1 MLILI
6 TGGAGCGKS
15 AFAEKAALS
24 LQPAEKYYIATMLA
38 YDEESFQRIARHRQ
52 MRANKGFI
60 TIEHPFDISAIKTP
74 PNATILLECMSNLL
88 ANEMFDQRGTGDNAV
103 SSIIEGIKSLNTR
116 NQNVLIVTNEVFSDA
131 ACFDEMTNNYINNLG
146 ILNARMTEIADTVVE
161 VVYTLPLC
169 HKGALHELV

>member
-38 YDEESFQRIARHRQ
+38 YDEESFQRIARHQQ

-60 TIEHPFDISAIKTP
+60 TVEQPFNISSINTP
-74 PNATILLECMSNLL
+74 AHATLLLECMSNLL
-88 ANEMFDQRGTGDNAV
+88 ANEMFDERGSGHNAV
-103 SSIIEGIKSLNTR
+103 SSIIEGIKSLTAKS
-116 NQNVLIVTNEVFSDA
+116 QNVLIVTNEVFADA
-131 ACFDEMTNNYINNLG
+131 ACYDEMTNNYIKNMGL
-146 ILNARMTEIADTVVE
+146 LNMKITEIADVVVE
-161 VVYTLPLC
+161 VVYTLPIC
-169 HKGALHELV
+169 HKGVLNELV